1 MLAEID
7 SLNDHTFTSLFTSF
21 TDSAWRLET
30 LDVYDVEYER
40 QAFTAF
46 MEGDT
51 SLIHDRPSAWIDDVI
66 TPAVEDGK
74 YIGRVH
80 IIERHTDE
88 DGRLALSDYLR
99 FEFEWYKRNKSAGD
113 DIRIAWAEPGTWP
126 KRVGKKGEDFWLFD
140 AHTDHAH
147 VAQMVY
153 TAEGQFEK
161 AVLTDGVRAVREAHQ
176 VARAAQR
183 VSKPFYP

>member
-46 MEGDT
+46 MDGDT

-66 TPAVEDGK
+66 TPAVEEGK

-80 IIERHTDE
+80 VVERHTDE
-88 DGRLALSDYLR
+88 DGKLALSDYLR
-99 FEFEWYKRNKSAGD
+99 FEFEWYKRNKAAGD
-113 DIRIAWAEPGTWP
+113 DIRIAWVDPGKWP
-126 KRVGKKGEDFWLFD
+126 RNVWMKGCDFWLFD
-140 AHTDHAH
+140 AHTDHAVLVEMH
-147 VAQMVY
+147 Y
-153 TAEGQFEK
+153 TETGEFRK
-161 AVLTDGVRAVREAHQ
+161 AVIGNDAEHLERAHKCAK
-176 VARAAQR
+176 AAKFA
-183 VSKPFYP
+183 SKPFYP